1 MPRRTTDA
9 QNIPSPSNSN
19 DEPLVRIG
27 FDVPASL
34 RNDFKSKV
42 AKQGKN
48 VRDVLEAYMR
58 EYIKQ

>member
-1 MPRRTTDA
+1 MPKRMNDSDDMRPT
-9 QNIPSPSNSN
+9 PKSNE
-19 DEPLVRIG
+19 EPLVRIG

-34 RNDFKSKV
+34 RNEFKSKV

-58 EYIKQ
+58 EYVKN